1 MGRWKMVLRKGFTLI
16 ELMVTI
22 VILAI
27 MFTGL
32 LQMVFLGME
41 ADIAVRNRIF
51 AQNLLSEQVEN
62 LRTISPNDPL
72 WGNDGDNNDLDNISN
87 PDFGPDT
94 AFYGEFIFEIMR
106 NVADDFPEQNMRTS
120 RIHILWNRRNQR
132 IFEDVVIWTGR

>member
-1 MGRWKMVLRKGFTLI
+1 MVLRKGFTLI

-32 LQMVFLGME
+32 LQMVFLGMQ

-51 AQNLLSEQVEN
+51 AQNLLSQQVEN
-62 LRTISPNDPL
+62 LRTISENDPL
-72 WGNDGDNNDLDNISN
+72 WGNDGDNNDLDDFST

-94 AFYGEFIFEIMR
+94 IFYGDYPFEVIR
-106 NVADDFPEQNMRTS
+106 NVADDIPQQNMKTS
-120 RIHILWNRRNQR
+120 RIHILWNFRNQR
-132 IFEDVVIWTGR
+132 IFEDVVIWIGR

>member
-1 MGRWKMVLRKGFTLI
+1 MVLRKGFTLI

-32 LQMVFLGME
+32 LQMVFFGMQ

-51 AQNLLSEQVEN
+51 AQNLLSQQVEN
-62 LRTISPNDPL
+62 LRTLSENDQL
-72 WGNDGDNNDLDNISN
+72 WGNDGDNNDLDDISN

-94 AFYGEFIFEIMR
+94 IFYGDYPFEVIR
-106 NVADDFPEQNMRTS
+106 NVADDNPLQNMKTS
-120 RIHILWNRRNQR
+120 RIHILWNNRAQR